1 MNLTFSVEAIISNKP
16 QARDPE
22 GETIL
27 RDLIHKTGFE
37 SVREVRSGKLLLI
50 KIEARDE
57 ADAQEKVTAMCNDLR
72 IYNPVA
78 HSLSVRV
85 RPQN

>member
-1 MNLTFSVEAIISNKP
+1 MNPIFSVEIVISNKP

-22 GETIL
+22 GETIM
-27 RDLIHKTGFE
+27 RDLFHMSGLNIVK
-37 SVREVRSGKLLLI
+37 EVRTGKLLAV
-50 KIEARDE
+50 KVEAANQEEARDR
-57 ADAQEKVTAMCNDLR
+57 VVSMCNDLR

-85 RPQN
+85 MT